1 MMIDERMI
9 RRGVGIEIRVGDE
22 AVLEEKLAVLQV
34 AAEVA
39 YGEVDRVSQKA
50 GVNRQK
56 RCRQASLK
64 DRAIWTRCDGNR
76 RGSGL
81 AGGGTGLWD
90 KSDTWAGL

>member
-76 RGSGL
+76 RGSGFP
-81 AGGGTGLWD
+81 ARGTVLCP
-90 KSDTWAGL
+90 KSITLTAL